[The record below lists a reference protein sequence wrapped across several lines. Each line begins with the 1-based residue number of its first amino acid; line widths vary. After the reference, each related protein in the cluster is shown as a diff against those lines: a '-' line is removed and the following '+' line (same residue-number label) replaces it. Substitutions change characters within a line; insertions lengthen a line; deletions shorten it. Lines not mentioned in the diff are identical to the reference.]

1 MGGEPD
7 HPGDISRFLQ
17 FDDIHHCSIDSGLNL
32 LWSNPS
38 PPSPVEDQLVGMIRR
53 IIVRTW
59 QEQMIESEDR
69 PATFANFI
77 QLDGEDRRQDTYLL
91 TIQVIAGGDENGD
104 EPIYNAVAQKVAGPI
119 ENGANGA
126 AAASGEWTNSKS
138 FRRFLHKL
146 SNPLSIIS
154 GFSQYMLEKN
164 PSDGP
169 DREFLEEIFSNARR
183 IRDMID
189 EVALPAKSG
198 PLPPK
203 EEQGG

>member
-1 MGGEPD
+1 MPDEPD
-7 HPGDISRFLQ
+7 HSADLSRFLQ
-17 FDDIHHCSIDSGLNL
+17 FDDIHHCSIDSGLNI
-32 LWSNPS
+32 LWSSRS
-38 PPSPVEDQLVGMIRR
+38 PATPVEDQLVGMIRR

-59 QEQMIESEDR
+59 QEQMIESDDR
-69 PATFANFI
+69 PASFASFI
-77 QLDGEDRRQDTYLL
+77 QLDGEGDRQETYLL
-91 TIQVIAGGDENGD
+91 TIQVIDDGAENGD
-104 EPIYNAVAQKVAGPI
+104 EPIYNAVAQKVACTI
-119 ENGANGA
+119 ENGVNGGA
-126 AAASGEWTNSKS
+126 TASGEWTNSKS

-164 PSDGP
+164 PHDAP

-203 EEQGG
+203 EEQEG